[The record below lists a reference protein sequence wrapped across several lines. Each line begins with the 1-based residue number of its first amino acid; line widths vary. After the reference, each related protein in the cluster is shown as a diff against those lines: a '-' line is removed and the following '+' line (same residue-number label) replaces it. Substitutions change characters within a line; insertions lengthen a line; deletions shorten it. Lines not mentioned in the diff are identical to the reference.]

1 MSAGADSSTS
11 DAHMADIDR
20 IAPPVPTL
28 PPPVG
33 RNVGSGRRQR
43 PPLQPPARR
52 TPDDDGGHPQPDQ
65 PPEHIDEYV

>member
-1 MSAGADSSTS
+1 
-11 DAHMADIDR
+11 MADVER

-33 RNVGSGRRQR
+33 RNIGSGRRQR
-43 PPLQPPARR
+43 PPLEPPTRR
-52 TPDDDGGHPQPDQ
+52 APPDDDKQSSDKSGDQ

>member
-1 MSAGADSSTS
+1 
-11 DAHMADIDR
+11 MADVER

-43 PPLQPPARR
+43 PPREPPPQRSPAE
-52 TPDDDGGHPQPDQ
+52 DDGKPDHDH

>member
-1 MSAGADSSTS
+1 
-11 DAHMADIDR
+11 MADVER

-43 PPLQPPARR
+43 APLKPPPQRAPV
-52 TPDDDGGHPQPDQ
+52 DGDPQSQPDH

>member
-1 MSAGADSSTS
+1 
-11 DAHMADIDR
+11 MADVER

-33 RNVGSGRRQR
+33 RNIGSGRRQR
-43 PPLQPPARR
+43 QPLEPPVRRQP
-52 TPDDDGGHPQPDQ
+52 TPGDEKSERDH

>member
-1 MSAGADSSTS
+1 
-11 DAHMADIDR
+11 MADVER

-33 RNVGSGRRQR
+33 RNIGSDRRQR
-43 PPLQPPARR
+43 RPLEPPPQRAPV
-52 TPDDDGGHPQPDQ
+52 DGGKTERDQ

>member
-1 MSAGADSSTS
+1 
-11 DAHMADIDR
+11 MADVER

-43 PPLQPPARR
+43 PPLEPPSRR
-52 TPDDDGGHPQPDQ
+52 APSPDDEKSERDH

>member
-1 MSAGADSSTS
+1 
-11 DAHMADIDR
+11 MADVER

-43 PPLQPPARR
+43 PPLEPPTRPEP
-52 TPDDDGGHPQPDQ
+52 TDDGNKAPDQ
-65 PPEHIDEYV
+65 PLEHIDEYV

>member
-1 MSAGADSSTS
+1 
-11 DAHMADIDR
+11 MADVER

-33 RNVGSGRRQR
+33 RSVGKRRKQR
-43 PPLQPPARR
+43 EPRPTTQPHKPAGGEPPR
-52 TPDDDGGHPQPDQ
+52 DH